1 VVDPARSSDRRGDV
15 RKRTCGIDQGDS
27 RKGSDGGRAERG
39 LTRRRALEVGVGALA
54 AAALTSERLLGDSRS
69 RTAAQTDVVVKR
81 VPRSGEEIPALGLG
95 TWQTFD
101 VGSDRGERAALASVL
116 RSFHRLGGRVV
127 DSSPMYGTSQEV
139 LGDLAV
145 ETGLISDLWV
155 ATKVWTRGAAEGID
169 QMDRSMR
176 LLRRPSHIELMQVH
190 NLRDVELHLDTLEA
204 WKDEGRFDYIGI
216 TTSSERQY
224 AAVEALLDAE
234 PERIDFLQINYSLAE
249 RVSGER
255 VLPMAQERGIAVM
268 VNRPFAGG
276 RLFGAVR
283 DRPLP
288 AWAGSFDCE
297 AWSQFFLKY
306 VISHPAVT
314 CAIPATSDPEH
325 LVENMGGGRGA
336 LPDEETRRRM
346 EDAIG

>member
-1 VVDPARSSDRRGDV
+1 MRRRTREMDGREGHESADTGGADRGV
-15 RKRTCGIDQGDS
+15 
-27 RKGSDGGRAERG
+27 
-39 LTRRRALEVGVGALA
+39 TRRRVLKLGVGALA
-54 AAALTSERLLGDSRS
+54 VAAVTPEFLRGGSRS
-69 RTAAQTDVVVKR
+69 VMNAQTDVVMKR
-81 VPRSGEEIPALGLG
+81 IPRSGEEIPAVGLG

-101 VGSDRGERAALASVL
+101 VGSDRTQRTALAEVL
-116 RSFHRLGGRVV
+116 RTFHRLGGRVV

-155 ATKVWTRGAAEGID
+155 ATKVWIDGQSEGID
-169 QMDRSMR
+169 QMQRSMA
-176 LLRRPSHIELMQVH
+176 LLQRPSHIELMQVH
-190 NLRDVELHLDTLEA
+190 NLRDVEVHLDTLEE
-204 WKDEGRFDYIGI
+204 WKAEGRFDYIGI
-216 TTSSERQY
+216 TTSSDRQY
-224 AAVEALLDAE
+224 GAVEALLEAE

-249 RVSGER
+249 RASGER
-255 VLPMAQERGIAVM
+255 ILAMAQERGIAVM

-283 DRPLP
+283 GRPLP
-288 AWAGSFDCE
+288 EWAGSFGCE

-325 LVENMGGGRGA
+325 LVENMGGGRGE
-336 LPDEETRRRM
+336 LPDEATRRLM
-346 EDAIG
+346 EEAVG

>member
-1 VVDPARSSDRRGDV
+1 MRRRTREMDDLKGDESSDTSGADPGV
-15 RKRTCGIDQGDS
+15 
-27 RKGSDGGRAERG
+27 
-39 LTRRRALEVGVGALA
+39 TRRRVLELGVSALA
-54 AAALTSERLLGDSRS
+54 AAAVTPELLRGEARS
-69 RTAAQTDVVVKR
+69 VISNQTNVIMKR
-81 VPRSGEEIPALGLG
+81 IPRSGEEIPAVGLG

-101 VGSDRGERAALASVL
+101 VGSDRAQRTALAEVL
-116 RSFHRLGGRVV
+116 RTFHRLGGRVV

-155 ATKVWTRGAAEGID
+155 ATKVWIDGQSEGID
-169 QMDRSMR
+169 QMQQSMA
-176 LLRRPSHIELMQVH
+176 LLQRPSHIELMQVH
-190 NLRDVELHLDTLEA
+190 NLRDVELHLDTLEE
-204 WKDEGRFDYIGI
+204 WKADGRFDQIGI

-224 AAVEALLDAE
+224 GAVEMLLEAQ

-249 RVSGER
+249 RAAGER
-255 VLPMAQERGIAVM
+255 ILVMAQERGIAVM

-288 AWAGSFDCE
+288 EWAGSFGCE

-325 LVENMGGGRGA
+325 LVENMGGGLGE
-336 LPDEETRRRM
+336 LPDQATRRLM
-346 EDAIG
+346 EEAVGQ

>member
-1 VVDPARSSDRRGDV
+1 M
-15 RKRTCGIDQGDS
+15 KRIPS
-27 RKGSDGGRAERG
+27 
-39 LTRRRALEVGVGALA
+39 
-54 AAALTSERLLGDSRS
+54 
-69 RTAAQTDVVVKR
+69 
-81 VPRSGEEIPALGLG
+81 SGEEIPAVGLG

-101 VGSDRGERAALASVL
+101 VGSDRTQRTALAEVL
-116 RSFHRLGGRVV
+116 RTFHRLGGRVV

-145 ETGLISDLWV
+145 ETGLSSDLWV
-155 ATKVWTRGAAEGID
+155 ATKVWIDGQSEGID
-169 QMDRSMR
+169 QMQRSME
-176 LLRRPSHIELMQVH
+176 LLQRPSHIELMQVH
-190 NLRDVELHLDTLEA
+190 NLRDVEVHLDTLEE
-204 WKDEGRFDYIGI
+204 WKAEGRFDQIGI

-224 AAVEALLDAE
+224 GAVEALLEAE

-249 RVSGER
+249 RVAGER
-255 VLPMAQERGIAVM
+255 ILALAQERGIAVM

-283 DRPLP
+283 GRPLP
-288 AWAGSFDCE
+288 EWAGSFGCE

-325 LVENMGGGRGA
+325 LVENMGGGLGE
-336 LPDEETRRRM
+336 LPDEATRRLM
-346 EDAIG
+346 EEAVS

>member
-1 VVDPARSSDRRGDV
+1 MNQRNRDTENGDEARDN
-15 RKRTCGIDQGDS
+15 RK
-27 RKGSDGGRAERG
+27 
-39 LTRRRALEVGVGALA
+39 LTRRRALEIGAGALA
-54 AAALTSERLLGDSRS
+54 AAALTPRGLVGGSSSTTPLQ
-69 RTAAQTDVVVKR
+69 ADVVLKR
-81 VPRSGEEIPALGLG
+81 IPRSGEEIPAVGLG

-101 VGSDRGERAALASVL
+101 VGSDRSERAALAEVL
-116 RSFHRLGGRVV
+116 RTFHEMGGRVV
-127 DSSPMYGTSQEV
+127 DSSPMYGSSQEV

-145 ETGLISDLWV
+145 ETGLISELWV
-155 ATKVWTRGAAEGID
+155 ATKVWIRGRAEGIE
-169 QMDRSMR
+169 QMEQSMS
-176 LLRRPSHIELMQVH
+176 LLQRPSRIELMQVH
-190 NLRDVELHLDTLEA
+190 NLRDVQIHLDTLEE
-204 WKDEGRFDYIGI
+204 WKAEGRFAYIGI
-216 TTSSERQY
+216 TTSSTRQY
-224 AAVEALLDAE
+224 EAVEALLEAE

-249 RVSGER
+249 RTSADR

-276 RLFGAVR
+276 RLFGAAR

-288 AWAGSFDCE
+288 GWASSFDCR

-346 EDAIG
+346 EGVLDV